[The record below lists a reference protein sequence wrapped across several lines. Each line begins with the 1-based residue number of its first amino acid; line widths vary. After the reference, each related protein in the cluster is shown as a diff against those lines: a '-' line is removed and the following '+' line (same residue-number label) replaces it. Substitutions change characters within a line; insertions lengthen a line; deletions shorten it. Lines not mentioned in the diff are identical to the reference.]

1 MSGSLSSHRL
11 SRVQS
16 SVTSGIS
23 VGSSSTST
31 AVMSDTNGYI
41 NSFDQGSVKIN
52 GSHNGGS
59 YMDSMHINGGGNKT
73 CLPLNGYSTKGSGI
87 IGPLSSEFIPITN
100 NKISSQMNNGNKG
113 HQLSSFQNGRTNTFD
128 QEYISGCVLNGHMK
142 DSGNS
147 TGNFR
152 TFGNGHLNGFS
163 KVSLNGHVKDH
174 SSDCYEV
181 ESSSSNNSKN
191 VMFKSDKS
199 QLRNNKNVD
208 TKVSG
213 NSESDNS
220 GSDVT
225 NGKAKK
231 GEAGDEISTEL

>member
-1 MSGSLSSHRL
+1 
-11 SRVQS
+11 
-16 SVTSGIS
+16 
-23 VGSSSTST
+23 
-31 AVMSDTNGYI
+31 MSDTNGYI

-59 YMDSMHINGGGNKT
+59 YIDSMHINGSGNKT

-113 HQLSSFQNGRTNTFD
+113 HQLSSFHNGRTNTFD

-199 QLRNNKNVD
+199 LLRNNKNVD

-220 GSDVT
+220 GSDVA

-231 GEAGDEISTEL
+231 GEAGDEISTELW